1 MNLGFYISGV
11 AGQMAQNK
19 LDGIANNLANVNTVG
34 YMQDRTA
41 FSSMFSN
48 QMGRTGAPDS
58 TSAAYLSTNTQY
70 ISTESGNIRQTG
82 GDLDFAIN
90 GKGYFRVQMQDGSE
104 ALTRAGNFK
113 TDGEGT
119 LMTQSGLKIL
129 DKNGAPVQLPIG
141 KVSTTENGSIYVN
154 GQPVADLGI
163 SMITDPKQMEKIGG
177 VLIKTPQ
184 ANTTPADNTISVHQ
198 GSLEDANV
206 NSVLA
211 MTQIVDTMRSYQS
224 MMKVVEQ
231 YNQIASQLSDRVGMV
246 QG

>member
-48 QMGRTGAPDS
+48 QIGRTGAPDS

-119 LMTQSGLKIL
+119 LLTQNGLKIL
-129 DKNGAPVQLPIG
+129 DKNGAPIQLPTG
-141 KVSTTENGSIYVN
+141 KVSATENGSIYVN

-163 SMITDPKQMEKIGG
+163 SMITDPKQMEKLGG
-177 VLIKTPQ
+177 VLIKTPPT
-184 ANTTPADNTISVHQ
+184 NTTPADNTISVHQ